1 MCHLLQS
8 LYFQLNLN
16 LHTNSTSIQD
26 KLSCLRDRY
35 FLHKSS
41 DVQVLTIKHLNNKY
55 NETKEQFNLLLA
67 SSEENPD
74 DEKSVA
80 FYDEN
85 FCLFKDFP
93 HENFVFPVF
102 LSLSEI

>member
-1 MCHLLQS
+1 MRVLD
-8 LYFQLNLN
+8 LNLIN
-16 LHTNSTSIQD
+16 LHDVTDN
-26 KLSCLRDRY
+26 KNFDRRW
-35 FLHKSS
+35 
-41 DVQVLTIKHLNNKY
+41 IKHLNNKY

-102 LSLSEI
+102 LYLSEI